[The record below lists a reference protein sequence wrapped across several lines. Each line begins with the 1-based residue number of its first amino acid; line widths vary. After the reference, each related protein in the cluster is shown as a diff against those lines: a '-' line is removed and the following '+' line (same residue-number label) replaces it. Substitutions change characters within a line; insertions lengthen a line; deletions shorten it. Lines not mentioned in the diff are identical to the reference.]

1 MKYPRAKMH
10 SEGRNDNVWSGLGEG
25 RKRRS
30 GDDVRRSDVSR
41 RMKRRQ
47 ERGQPSSQNLPAPAR
62 LPSAHTHPSRSS
74 SSTTTSPPCLLVPS
88 STPSRVS
95 THLALIVPLYTHL
108 YPLQT
113 LSAMEGPTT
122 TDKTSFLHPPRRSLQ
137 REIQHPHAHRQSHR
151 RVRVSL
157 HRSRRPASKIVLR
170 PRKYNSSKPPTFP
183 SLLCKSRLAQLNN
196 TRKK

>member
-1 MKYPRAKMH
+1 MD
-10 SEGRNDNVWSGLGEG
+10 SEGRNDEGWSGLGEG
-25 RKRRS
+25 RTRRS
-30 GDDVRRSDVSR
+30 GDDVRKSDVSR

-62 LPSAHTHPSRSS
+62 LPSAHTHPSRT
-74 SSTTTSPPCLLVPS
+74 SSTTTSPPCLPVPS

-95 THLALIVPLYTHL
+95 THPALTFPLYTHL

-122 TDKTSFLHPPRRSLQ
+122 TDKTSFPYPPRRSLQ

-157 HRSRRPASKIVLR
+157 HRSRRPASRTVLR
-170 PRKYNSSKPPTFP
+170 PRKYNSSKPPMFP
-183 SLLCKSRLAQLNN
+183 SLLRKSRPARLNN
-196 TRKK
+196 TRKKSNK